1 MLKVLLLVVGAVI
14 GIVASAVID
23 KPIVHTVETVSSDGI
38 RRRVSVN
45 VIVGIGNTINYNYKD
60 ES

>member
-1 MLKVLLLVVGAVI
+1 MAKFLILIAGAMIGMVVY
-14 GIVASAVID
+14 AVID
-23 KPIVHTVETVSSDGI
+23 KPIVHTVETTTSDEV